1 MKTAPLTTMERGEE
15 LYYAVIEL
23 TELLGKW
30 TISLGN
36 SCLLIRGWFFLNFSV
51 KENHD
56 PTRLL

>member
-1 MKTAPLTTMERGEE
+1 MQKGEE
-15 LYYAVIEL
+15 LCFAVIEL

-36 SCLLIRGWFFLNFSV
+36 FLPFDMWWLFINFSV

-56 PTRLL
+56 PTKLL